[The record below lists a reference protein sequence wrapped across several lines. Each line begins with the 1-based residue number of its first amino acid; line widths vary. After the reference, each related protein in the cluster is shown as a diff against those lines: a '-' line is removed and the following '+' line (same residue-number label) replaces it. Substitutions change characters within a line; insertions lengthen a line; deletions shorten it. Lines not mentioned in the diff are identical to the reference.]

1 VAALKFRHN
10 SVLFQEAYA
19 MKLSPLNIGLRIGL
33 VVLVLISSACAT
45 AQGQRP
51 PDVAAAQVGTNVLQA
66 ATLLQNEVN
75 RLTAA
80 GALPVSAGQ
89 SITDANKVFSAKAG
103 QLSTSLKAYHAAT
116 SLADR
121 SAKAA
126 EVQALITQLSEPLSA
141 MLGLKLPEGAAQSVS
156 RLIGG
161 VMQAVGAIQAE
172 IAKGL
177 SGALWRPQ
185 LPAVA

>member
-1 VAALKFRHN
+1 MKLFSPFRIGAAL
-10 SVLFQEAYA
+10 
-19 MKLSPLNIGLRIGL
+19 L
-33 VVLVLISSACAT
+33 VGIVCLTLMGCAS

-80 GALPVSAGQ
+80 TVLPVALGQ
-89 SITDANKVFSAKAG
+89 RITDANKVVSAKAG
-103 QLSTSLKAYHAAT
+103 QLSTALKAYHVAT

-121 SAKAA
+121 STKAA

-141 MLGLKLPEGAAQSVS
+141 MLGVKLPEGAASSVS
-156 RLIGG
+156 RLIGA
-161 VMQAVGAIQAE
+161 VMSAVGAVQAE
-172 IAKGL
+172 VAKGL

-185 LPAVA
+185 LLPAVA

>member
-1 VAALKFRHN
+1 MKFSPLRICAAL
-10 SVLFQEAYA
+10 
-19 MKLSPLNIGLRIGL
+19 
-33 VVLVLISSACAT
+33 VVGMICLTLCACASKP
-45 AQGQRP
+45 GQRP

-80 GALPVSAGQ
+80 TVLPVALGQ
-89 SITDANKVFSAKAG
+89 RITDANKVVSQKAG
-103 QLSTSLKAYHAAT
+103 QLSSALKAYHAAT

-121 SAKAA
+121 SAKAS

-141 MLGLKLPEGAAQSVS
+141 MLGVTLPAGAAASVS
-156 RLIGG
+156 RLIGA
-161 VMQAVGAIQAE
+161 VMSAVGAVQAE
-172 IAKGL
+172 VAKGL

-185 LPAVA
+185 LLPALA

>member
-1 VAALKFRHN
+1 MKLFSPFRIGAALL
-10 SVLFQEAYA
+10 VGMLC
-19 MKLSPLNIGLRIGL
+19 LGLLG
-33 VVLVLISSACAT
+33 CAT
-45 AQGQRP
+45 APGQRP

-80 GALPVSAGQ
+80 TVLPVALGQ
-89 SITDANKVFSAKAG
+89 RITDANKIVSQKAG
-103 QLSTSLKAYHAAT
+103 QLSTALKAYHAAT
-116 SLADR
+116 ALADR

-141 MLGLKLPEGAAQSVS
+141 MLGVKLPEGAASSVS
-156 RLIGG
+156 RLIGA
-161 VMQAVGAIQAE
+161 VMSAVGAVQAE
-172 IAKGL
+172 VAKGL

-185 LPAVA
+185 LLPAVA

>member
-1 VAALKFRHN
+1 
-10 SVLFQEAYA
+10 
-19 MKLSPLNIGLRIGL
+19 MKLFSPLRIGIAL
-33 VVLVLISSACAT
+33 VIGMICLSLSGCAT

-66 ATLLQNEVN
+66 ATVLQNEVN

-80 GALPVSAGQ
+80 TVLPVALGQ
-89 SITDANKVFSAKAG
+89 KITDANRVVSAKAG

-141 MLGLKLPEGAAQSVS
+141 MLGVKLPDGAASSVS
-156 RLIGG
+156 RLIGS
-161 VMQAVGAIQAE
+161 VMQAVGAVQAE
-172 IAKGL
+172 VAKGL

-185 LPAVA
+185 LLPSVA